1 MAQVYSTVDGD
12 NLAGIIASF
21 YGKIT
26 TEILQLVLSANQNL
40 ADVPL
45 VFSPGTQITLPDLE
59 ESASIPVETL
69 WD

>member
-1 MAQVYSTVDGD
+1 MAQVYSTIQGD
-12 NLAGIIASF
+12 NLSGIIAAF
-21 YGKIT
+21 YGRID
-26 TEILQLVLSANQNL
+26 TEILRRVLSANQNI

-45 VFSPGTQITLPDLE
+45 VFTPGTQIILPDLE